1 MKVMGRSVSRNSVL
15 LALFAV
21 ATALVISITFL
32 QTRDRIAQQQRVAE
46 EKALL
51 EILPRESHDNS
62 LLDDTLSAPTGDDLL
77 RLGEPRPIYRARRD
91 GEVTALI
98 VPARAEDG
106 YSGAIDMI
114 VGVSRDG
121 SIAGVRVLNHRE
133 TPGLG
138 DKIERRK
145 SDWITDFKGHS
156 LANTSE
162 PDWAVKKEGGVFDQ
176 FTGATITP
184 RAVINATR
192 RALEFVAQDRA
203 VLFDLPARETR
214 PATQAPDDTAAAATT
229 TTRAA
234 P

>member
-1 MKVMGRSVSRNSVL
+1 MKVMGRSISRNSLL

-21 ATALVISITFL
+21 ATALVISTTFL

-51 EILPRESHDNS
+51 EILPQESHDNS
-62 LLDDTLSAPTGDDLL
+62 LLDDTLSAPAGDELL
-77 RLGEPRPIYRARRD
+77 RLNESRPIYRARRE
-91 GEVTALI
+91 GKVTALI
-98 VPARAEDG
+98 VPARASDG

-156 LANTSE
+156 LANTPIPE
-162 PDWAVKKEGGVFDQ
+162 WAVKKEGGAFDQ

-192 RALEFVAQDRA
+192 RALEFVAQERA
-203 VLFDLPARETR
+203 LLFDITAAEMP
-214 PATQAPDDTAAAATT
+214 PATQATQATANSTT
-229 TTRAA
+229 NAGAA

>member
-1 MKVMGRSVSRNSVL
+1 MKLMGQSVSRNSVL

-21 ATALVISITFL
+21 ATALVISTTFL
-32 QTRDRIAQQQRVAE
+32 QTRDRIAEQQRMAE

-62 LLDDTLSAPTGDDLL
+62 LLDDTLSAPAGDDLL
-77 RLGEPRPIYRARRD
+77 RLAEPRPIYRARRD
-91 GEVTALI
+91 GDVTALI
-98 VPARAEDG
+98 VPARAADG

-121 SIAGVRVLNHRE
+121 SIAGVRVLSHRE

-156 LANTSE
+156 LANTPA
-162 PDWAVKKEGGVFDQ
+162 PDWAVQKDGGVFDQ

-192 RALEFVAQDRA
+192 RALEFVAQDRQR
-203 VLFDLPARETR
+203 LFELPGAGTST
-214 PATQAPDDTAAAATT
+214 ATDATAG
-229 TTRAA
+229 AA

>member
-1 MKVMGRSVSRNSVL
+1 MKMMGQSVSRNSVL
-15 LALFAV
+15 LAMFAV
-21 ATALVISITFL
+21 ATALVISTTFL
-32 QTRDRIAQQQRVAE
+32 QTRDRIAQQQRMAE

-62 LLDDTLSAPTGDDLL
+62 LLDDTLSAPAGDELL
-77 RLGEPRPIYRARRD
+77 RLTAPRPIYRARRD

-98 VPARAEDG
+98 VPARAADG
-106 YSGAIDMI
+106 YSGAIDLI

-121 SIAGVRVLNHRE
+121 DIAGVRVLSHRE

-145 SDWITDFKGHS
+145 ADWITDFNGHS
-156 LANTSE
+156 LADTPT
-162 PDWAVKKEGGVFDQ
+162 PDWAVKKDGGVFDQ

-192 RALEFVAQDRA
+192 RALEFVAQNRQG
-203 VLFDLPARETR
+203 LFELPDTETS
-214 PATQAPDDTAAAATT
+214 PAAEVSTT
-229 TTRAA
+229 TTAGAA